1 MEKVSK
7 DFEIKKLGVY
17 LDLYLKSDTLLLAD
31 VFENFRKVH
40 LKIYHLD
47 PAKFVS
53 APQMAWKA
61 ALNLSMAFLTDIDM
75 LLMFEK
81 AIIGRLC
88 DRIHCYAAY

>member
-47 PAKFVS
+47 PAKFV
-53 APQMAWKA
+53 
-61 ALNLSMAFLTDIDM
+61 
-75 LLMFEK
+75 
-81 AIIGRLC
+81 
-88 DRIHCYAAY
+88 